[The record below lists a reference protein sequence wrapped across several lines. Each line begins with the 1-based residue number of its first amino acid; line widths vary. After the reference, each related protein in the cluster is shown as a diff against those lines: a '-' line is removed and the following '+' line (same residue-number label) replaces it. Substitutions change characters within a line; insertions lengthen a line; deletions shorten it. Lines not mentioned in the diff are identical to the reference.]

1 MDAQAG
7 PDAGRERWQ
16 RRFDQAA
23 KRDADFSTLSGLEVD
38 PVYGPPDGAV
48 VPDFDRI
55 GWPGEFPFTRG
66 IHATGYRG
74 KPWTIRQFSGF
85 GNARQT
91 NERYKM
97 LLAAGGAGLS
107 VAFDM
112 PTLMGRDSDDPRSL
126 GEVGHCGVAIDS
138 AADMDVL
145 FEGIDLAGTTT
156 SMTISGPA
164 VPIFCMYLVAAERQG
179 AEESKLD
186 GTLQTD
192 IFKEYI
198 AQKEWLFEPKPHLR
212 LIGDLMQYCGEKIPR
227 YKPLSV
233 SGYHIR
239 EAGSTAA
246 QELAFTIANGIA
258 YVQAAVDAGLAVDA
272 FAQRLSFFFNAHND
286 FFQEVAKFRAA
297 RMLWAELM
305 RERFG
310 AGDERSLML
319 RFHAQTGGSTLTA
332 QQPENNIVRV
342 AIQAFSAVCG
352 GGQSLHTNG
361 FDEALA
367 LPTERSATIALRTQQ
382 ILATEAG
389 GTSTADPLG
398 GSYYIEALTTALA
411 DQARELIAE
420 IDGMGGAVAAVERG
434 WVQDQIEQAAFAH
447 HRRVQSGEEV
457 IVGVNRY
464 TEGSGERIELHTIDP
479 EAERRQIERTRA
491 VRARRDSGAVEQ
503 ALAEVGRVAGGEHNL
518 LPPMREA
525 LRVEATV
532 GEVCEVLRGSWG
544 TYDAHGAHG

>member
-1 MDAQAG
+1 
-7 PDAGRERWQ
+7 
-16 RRFDQAA
+16 
-23 KRDADFSTLSGLEVD
+23 
-38 PVYGPPDGAV
+38 
-48 VPDFDRI
+48 
-55 GWPGEFPFTRG
+55 
-66 IHATGYRG
+66 
-74 KPWTIRQFSGF
+74 
-85 GNARQT
+85 
-91 NERYKM
+91 
-97 LLAAGGAGLS
+97 
-107 VAFDM
+107 
-112 PTLMGRDSDDPRSL
+112 
-126 GEVGHCGVAIDS
+126 
-138 AADMDVL
+138 
-145 FEGIDLAGTTT
+145 
-156 SMTISGPA
+156 
-164 VPIFCMYLVAAERQG
+164 
-179 AEESKLD
+179 
-186 GTLQTD
+186 
-192 IFKEYI
+192 
-198 AQKEWLFEPKPHLR
+198 
-212 LIGDLMQYCGEKIPR
+212 
-227 YKPLSV
+227 
-233 SGYHIR
+233 
-239 EAGSTAA
+239 
-246 QELAFTIANGIA
+246 
-258 YVQAAVDAGLAVDA
+258 
-272 FAQRLSFFFNAHND
+272 
-286 FFQEVAKFRAA
+286 
-297 RMLWAELM
+297 M

-464 TEGSGERIELHTIDP
+464 TEGSGDRIELHTIDP

-503 ALAEVGRVAGGEHNL
+503 ALAEVGRAAGSEHNL

>member
-1 MDAQAG
+1 MRLTVDTF
-7 PDAGRERWQ
+7 RYCTER
-16 RRFDQAA
+16 
-23 KRDADFSTLSGLEVD
+23 L
-38 PVYGPPDGAV
+38 
-48 VPDFDRI
+48 
-55 GWPGEFPFTRG
+55 
-66 IHATGYRG
+66 
-74 KPWTIRQFSGF
+74 
-85 GNARQT
+85 
-91 NERYKM
+91 
-97 LLAAGGAGLS
+97 
-107 VAFDM
+107 
-112 PTLMGRDSDDPRSL
+112 PRWN
-126 GEVGHCGVAIDS
+126 
-138 AADMDVL
+138 
-145 FEGIDLAGTTT
+145 
-156 SMTISGPA
+156 TIS
-164 VPIFCMYLVAAERQG
+164 I
-179 AEESKLD
+179 
-186 GTLQTD
+186 
-192 IFKEYI
+192 
-198 AQKEWLFEPKPHLR
+198 
-212 LIGDLMQYCGEKIPR
+212 
-227 YKPLSV
+227 

-246 QELAFTIANGIA
+246 QELAFTLANGIA
-258 YVQAAVDAGLAVDA
+258 YVQAAVDAGLEVDA

-310 AGDERSLML
+310 ARDERSLML

-420 IDGMGGAVAAVERG
+420 IDRIGGAVAAVEQG

-464 TEGSGERIELHTIDP
+464 TEGSGEQIELHTIDP
-479 EAERRQIERTRA
+479 EAERRQVERTQALR
-491 VRARRDSGAVEQ
+491 RRRDAGAVEQ

-544 TYDAHGAHG
+544 TYDAHRAPA